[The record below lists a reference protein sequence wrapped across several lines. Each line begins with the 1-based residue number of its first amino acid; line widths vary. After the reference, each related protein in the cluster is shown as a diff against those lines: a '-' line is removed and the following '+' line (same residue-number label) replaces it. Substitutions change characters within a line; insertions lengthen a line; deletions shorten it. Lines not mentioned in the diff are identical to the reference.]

1 MKGTANHFEIHVSKP
16 DVTIP
21 FYKDLLGYF
30 EWQVIAEWPGGCG
43 VGDGNVSFWFFATQ
57 DDHRQHPFDRDATGL
72 NHIGIHV
79 DSKEAVDAF
88 VREYMQPRGIKAEF
102 ETPRARPE
110 FNLLS
115 GAYYQVMFVDPEGLA
130 VEVFH
135 A

>member
-1 MKGTANHFEIHVSKP
+1 MTLHLPIHLAKD
-16 DVTIP
+16 DVDRP
-21 FYKDLLGYF
+21 QDRH
-30 EWQVIAEWPGGCG
+30 G

>member
-1 MKGTANHFEIHVSKP
+1 
-16 DVTIP
+16 
-21 FYKDLLGYF
+21 
-30 EWQVIAEWPGGCG
+30 
-43 VGDGNVSFWFFATQ
+43 
-57 DDHRQHPFDRDATGL
+57 
-72 NHIGIHV
+72 
-79 DSKEAVDAF
+79 